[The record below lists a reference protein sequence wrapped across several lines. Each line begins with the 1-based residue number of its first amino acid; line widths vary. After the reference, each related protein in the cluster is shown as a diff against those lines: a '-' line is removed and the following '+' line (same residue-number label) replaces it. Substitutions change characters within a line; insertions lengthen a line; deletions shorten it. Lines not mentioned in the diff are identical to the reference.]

1 MPFLRPSRYHRPS
14 ARTAEMADNARQNQ
28 KLKCPRPAKAP
39 APSKNGVAGKGS
51 PTCSAKTNAGST
63 TYPCRSKNSS
73 VPCIPPSCSPVIFR
87 PGRRFFQEPV
97 YFANSAVCPHSPLM
111 TNSRIRF
118 LLRGAFSL
126 LCSGSGREAASP
138 GYPIAI
144 AAIGSQPCGMSYA
157 SLAVSGSNP
166 AIWCTTSPLAVASIE
181 SCRLA
186 APTSYCALRFG
197 ALFFAN
203 ASCATAIPSTGA
215 FFAQFAL
222 NSTSAPS
229 YFSNFSASSFVATI
243 YAHGCSLLLDGAH
256 RAASNRLRSTS
267 CGTALSLNA
276 RGLQRFWIS
285 SCTGNST
292 GAGWLICVLQWE
304 DRLRYFAACFTISR
318 SIVIATVS
326 LTTTPPP
333 SRFAFH
339 FTPKSCRFT

>member
-1 MPFLRPSRYHRPS
+1 M
-14 ARTAEMADNARQNQ
+14 
-28 KLKCPRPAKAP
+28 
-39 APSKNGVAGKGS
+39 
-51 PTCSAKTNAGST
+51 
-63 TYPCRSKNSS
+63 
-73 VPCIPPSCSPVIFR
+73 
-87 PGRRFFQEPV
+87 
-97 YFANSAVCPHSPLM
+97 
-111 TNSRIRF
+111 
-118 LLRGAFSL
+118 
-126 LCSGSGREAASP
+126 
-138 GYPIAI
+138 AI

-203 ASCATAIPSTGA
+203 ASSATAITRTGA

-229 YFSNFSASSFVATI
+229 DFSKFSASSFVATI

-267 CGTALSLNA
+267 CGTCLSLNA
-276 RGLQRFWIS
+276 RGLQRFWIN

-292 GAGWLICVLQWE
+292 GAGLLICVLQWQ

-318 SIVIATVS
+318 SIVTFTLDVSTSWSSQTTVPLTFLNSPRTVEIIMCFTANCAAVCAGSICHVVVAAVACSVIAAVKITA
-326 LTTTPPP
+326 LTNFLIAWPIVVLLFGLELRLKMLWT
-333 SRFAFH
+333 SR
-339 FTPKSCRFT
+339 